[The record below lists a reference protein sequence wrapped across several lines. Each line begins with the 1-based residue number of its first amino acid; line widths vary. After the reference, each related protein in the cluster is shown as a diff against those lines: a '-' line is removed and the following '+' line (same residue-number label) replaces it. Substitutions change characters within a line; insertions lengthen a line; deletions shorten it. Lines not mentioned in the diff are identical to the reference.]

1 FIQTHVSS
9 ANGKINSQVDMQL
22 PETSEGVNKV
32 AVTDDYTNFSK
43 YAQPG
48 AVHVYEDGKEATAN
62 YTVSDDGAGHVTA
75 TRNDTENLN
84 GGQVSMKVD
93 YKIKG
98 DIPNGTVLEN
108 HGSGTINDE
117 TIPTNT
123 PSITTYT
130 QEAEKHWVEDDQ
142 IVDGRVVIDGSVAHA
157 KVTTT
162 LPDPSQLTDPLTNM
176 SIKDDYSKFA
186 KDVDLTDVQVLENG
200 KLATSEYKLEKGDG
214 FVIATRKDPA
224 KTPGGN
230 AQLLLTFNI
239 HKDVPSGTK
248 LENAGSS

>member
-1 FIQTHVSS
+1 MDAKDSLDTNDLAIKASGNLNNNLFAARAGLFNASFIQTHVSS

-98 DIPNGTVLEN
+98 DIPNGTVLEI
-108 HGSGTINDE
+108 HGCGTINDE
-117 TIPTNT
+117 
-123 PSITTYT
+123 
-130 QEAEKHWVEDDQ
+130 
-142 IVDGRVVIDGSVAHA
+142 
-157 KVTTT
+157 
-162 LPDPSQLTDPLTNM
+162 
-176 SIKDDYSKFA
+176 
-186 KDVDLTDVQVLENG
+186 
-200 KLATSEYKLEKGDG
+200 
-214 FVIATRKDPA
+214 
-224 KTPGGN
+224 
-230 AQLLLTFNI
+230 
-239 HKDVPSGTK
+239 
-248 LENAGSS
+248 